1 MSSRGNFLYTV
12 FLISLA
18 AGVAEIFAPK
28 GETKKYVKYIV
39 SLVILIALAI
49 PAVRLF
55 KDVPQLLRGL
65 SAIAEDGKYQGVLD
79 AGAIP
84 EEEAYAEMITAG
96 QAEIEKYIS
105 SQICLTFGLSD
116 AAVSVAV
123 LIDDSDVENITVT
136 EVKIHINT
144 GDFSDNLLKPGDVSE
159 YAGKMIGCERVETVF
174 ENEAE

>member
-1 MSSRGNFLYTV
+1 MSSIGNFLYTV

-84 EEEAYAEMITAG
+84 EEEGI
-96 QAEIEKYIS
+96 
-105 SQICLTFGLSD
+105 
-116 AAVSVAV
+116 
-123 LIDDSDVENITVT
+123 
-136 EVKIHINT
+136 
-144 GDFSDNLLKPGDVSE
+144 LK
-159 YAGKMIGCERVETVF
+159 
-174 ENEAE
+174 N

>member
-1 MSSRGNFLYTV
+1 MSSIGNFLYTV

-79 AGAIP
+79 AVADGTVS
-84 EEEAYAEMITAG
+84 EER
-96 QAEIEKYIS
+96 
-105 SQICLTFGLSD
+105 
-116 AAVSVAV
+116 
-123 LIDDSDVENITVT
+123 IDDSLRRIYR
-136 EVKIHINT
+136 VKLR
-144 GDFSDNLLKPGDVSE
+144 S
-159 YAGKMIGCERVETVF
+159 RVL
-174 ENEAE
+174 

>member
-1 MSSRGNFLYTV
+1 MSSIGNFLYTV

-65 SAIAEDGKYQGVLD
+65 SAACRGRNIRAFW
-79 AGAIP
+79 
-84 EEEAYAEMITAG
+84 M
-96 QAEIEKYIS
+96 
-105 SQICLTFGLSD
+105 LS
-116 AAVSVAV
+116 
-123 LIDDSDVENITVT
+123 
-136 EVKIHINT
+136 NT
-144 GDFSDNLLKPGDVSE
+144 GGGSICRNDYSRSG
-159 YAGKMIGCERVETVF
+159 
-174 ENEAE
+174 

>member
-1 MSSRGNFLYTV
+1 MNKTYYVCKYTPIEL
-12 FLISLA
+12 FE
-18 AGVAEIFAPK
+18 GF
-28 GETKKYVKYIV
+28 GETF
-39 SLVILIALAI
+39 
-49 PAVRLF
+49 AVLEEMPENF
-55 KDVPQLLRGL
+55 EE
-65 SAIAEDGKYQGVLD
+65 AYQGVLD

>member
-1 MSSRGNFLYTV
+1 M
-12 FLISLA
+12 
-18 AGVAEIFAPK
+18 
-28 GETKKYVKYIV
+28 
-39 SLVILIALAI
+39 
-49 PAVRLF
+49 
-55 KDVPQLLRGL
+55 